1 MTLDEA
7 LASGRHVVSYGAGFM
22 TAFGMTKIVAPDV
35 LVSSFDHIFNGIKEI
50 AVGVGPLAGAGM
62 AWWATH
68 KSTPAAQI
76 AAVSANPAVKAITV
90 ADPALATAA
99 RVADVGTAV
108 TELPP
113 LVITPKGAAA

>member
-22 TAFGMTKIVAPDV
+22 TAFGMTKIIAPDV

-68 KSTPAAQI
+68 KSTKAAQV
-76 AAVSANPAVKAITV
+76 ATVSAMPEVKQITV
-90 ADPALATAA
+90 SDPALATAA
-99 RVADVGTAV
+99 KQASPATQV
-108 TELPP
+108 TLAPP
-113 LVITPKGAAA
+113 LVITPKGAAT